1 MLVLTYVIE
10 GAEVQKKTLYRT
22 AYECGNAL
30 PEAYKPYEDMDSMGQ
45 CIETDKVSSSTLMPK
60 LRPIDLGKQSCKVA
74 VIFVLMLAHLVA
86 NMPEVRSDIN
96 MPDNN

>member
-1 MLVLTYVIE
+1 
-10 GAEVQKKTLYRT
+10 
-22 AYECGNAL
+22 
-30 PEAYKPYEDMDSMGQ
+30 
-45 CIETDKVSSSTLMPK
+45 
-60 LRPIDLGKQSCKVA
+60 VA